1 MLPSVCMK
9 KRELTHRLSFR
20 GNEES
25 HKVDERIVIEKH
37 HAIPPKVGMTKRVN
51 KKKKRIMRCFLASA

>member
-1 MLPSVCMK
+1 MK

-37 HAIPPKVGMTKRVN
+37 NAIPPKVGMTKRII
-51 KKKKRIMRCFLASA
+51 K

>member
-1 MLPSVCMK
+1 MT

-37 HAIPPKVGMTKRVN
+37 NAIPPKVGMTKRII
-51 KKKKRIMRCFLASA
+51 K